1 MGTPCS
7 GSHVASRSKM
17 MKYLCSCG
25 RLCLP
30 LKPRL
35 YSVGA
40 LGDAAADDWPG
51 GDVAGEPPELP
62 DEVSELPDEA
72 SEDMEDAAVE
82 VGAVEE
88 KAAED
93 MEDAALEVG
102 AVEEKAAE
110 DMEDAAVEVGA
121 VEENAAKDME
131 DAAVEESAAVEEKAA
146 EDGAAEEYLLQTDQ
160 VAGRRSCASRAFL
173 TSRLMAGDGTLTY
186 LF

>member
-72 SEDMEDAAVE
+72 SEDMEDAAL
-82 VGAVEE
+82 EE
-88 KAAED
+88 A
-93 MEDAALEVG
+93 

-121 VEENAAKDME
+121 AEEK
-131 DAAVEESAAVEEKAA
+131 AAVEVGAVEEKAA
-146 EDGAAEEYLLQTDQ
+146 ADGAAAEYLLQTDQ